1 MSRWSIIEHP
11 RLKPSAL
18 VSYSCTEIPDEKPK
32 RWRSPKPLRRRTRR
46 GPRRRGQPLCRAEP
60 GATFSKLVQ
69 NLFAMIEAR
78 WLLFLHRN
86 TGRKPRRW
94 RSSRPL
100 RRRTR
105 RGPRRRGQPL
115 RKAEP
120 GATFSKSVQ
129 ICFTIIE
136 ARWLPM
142 PTPRADLARVE
153 AWPWDRRGR
162 YTRRV
167 CTPDSER
174 H

>member
-86 TGRKPRRW
+86 TGRKPKRW
-94 RSSRPL
+94 RSPRPL
-100 RRRTR
+100 RQRAR
-105 RGPRRRGQPL
+105 RGDAATPAINRLRSPRSMRAGRPTLLDCWLDFGGRLEQGQLFCVVGFEPHWPRRPI
-115 RKAEP
+115 A
-120 GATFSKSVQ
+120 S
-129 ICFTIIE
+129 
-136 ARWLPM
+136 
-142 PTPRADLARVE
+142 
-153 AWPWDRRGR
+153 
-162 YTRRV
+162 
-167 CTPDSER
+167 
-174 H
+174 